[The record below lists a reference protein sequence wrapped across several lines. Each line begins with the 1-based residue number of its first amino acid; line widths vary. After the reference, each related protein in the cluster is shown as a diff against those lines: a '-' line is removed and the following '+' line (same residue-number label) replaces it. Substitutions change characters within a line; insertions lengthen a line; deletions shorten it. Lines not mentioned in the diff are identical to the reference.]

1 MMKFTL
7 SIAFKSCCKITS
19 CVPMGLTLECPI
31 HMILEIMGM
40 TDFIE
45 SVLEPNNTDLLNEVK
60 HNLEI

>member
-1 MMKFTL
+1 
-7 SIAFKSCCKITS
+7 
-19 CVPMGLTLECPI
+19 MGLTLECPI